1 MECRSEDK
9 LDELRFN
16 EYNNRKNMEVLTS
29 KEEILKDNLEH
40 TIFSWSKQSGL
51 NPLNIERAK
60 GVYIYER
67 SGKKIIDFS
76 SQLMNVNIGHGDP
89 RITEA
94 VVEQMKQV
102 SYVHPGMITE
112 ARGKLGKK
120 LSEIT
125 PGTLNRTFF
134 TNGGTEAVEHAIK
147 LARLHTGRHKII
159 TLYQSYHGATY
170 GALCAGGDPR
180 GLPHDSQ
187 GVPNIIHV
195 ENPYFYR
202 CPWNSKTPEECAEN
216 AAAHLERIIKYEGP
230 QYIAAILMEGESGS
244 SGCIKYPPGYWKK
257 VKAICDRYGIL
268 TICDEVMSGFGRTGK
283 WFGIDN
289 HGVEPDMMCMAKGIT
304 SGYIPLGG
312 LIVKEEIAKAFD
324 NKPLPI
330 GLTYSAHAVACA
342 AANAVLDIYTSD
354 KLVENAEKMGK
365 YMDKRVAQLAEKHP
379 SIGDFRNTG
388 LLGCIELVKNRKT
401 KEPMAPWNAAPNEME
416 TMNKVAAKLTEL
428 GLFTFVRWNWI
439 FTAPPLCVTS
449 EQIDEGLDIISKAIS
464 IADEQCK

>member
-1 MECRSEDK
+1 
-9 LDELRFN
+9 
-16 EYNNRKNMEVLTS
+16 MEVLTS

-51 NPLNIERAK
+51 NPLSIEKAK
-60 GVYIYER
+60 GVYIYDR
-67 SGKKIIDFS
+67 NGKRYIDFS
-76 SQLMNVNIGHGDP
+76 SQLMNVNIGHGDQ
-89 RITEA
+89 RVTEA

-112 ARGKLGKK
+112 ARGKLGKN

-125 PGTLNRTFF
+125 PGSLNRTFF
-134 TNGGTEAVEHAIK
+134 TNGGTEAIEHAMK
-147 LARLHTGRHKII
+147 LARMHTGRHKII

-180 GLPHDSQ
+180 GHAHDSQ

-202 CPWNSKTPEECAEN
+202 CPWNSATPEECAER
-216 AAAHLERIIKYEGP
+216 AADHLERIVKYEGP
-230 QYIAAILMEGESGS
+230 QYVAAIILEGESGS

-257 VKAICDRYGIL
+257 VRAIADKYGIL
-268 TICDEVMSGFGRTGK
+268 IICDEVMSGFGRTGK
-283 WFGIDN
+283 WFGVD
-289 HGVEPDMMCMAKGIT
+289 HSGVVPDMMCMAKGIT

-324 NKPLPI
+324 NKPLPL

-342 AANAVLDIYTSD
+342 AANAVIDIYKED
-354 KLVENAEKMGK
+354 KLVENAAAMGK
-365 YMDKRVAQLAEKHP
+365 YMDQGVEKLKQKHV

-416 TMNKVAAKLTEL
+416 IMNKVAAKLTEL
-428 GLFTFVRWNWI
+428 GMFTFVRWNYI
-439 FTAPPLCVTS
+439 FTAPPLCVTKP
-449 EQIDEGLDIISKAIS
+449 EVDEGLDIISKAIS
-464 IADEQCK
+464 IADEYCN